1 MIPDFRTYIGESV
14 WSDMHRRSNG
24 SQERKEDSLDNMTL
38 QGFYDYW
45 HKRYNVIGKT
55 GRAWKDME
63 CMNHPIK
70 KEHVFSTPI
79 EYTHCDGFAYTYCIE
94 MSYDYRLEEIKDLR
108 ITYYDSFILDYPDF
122 RDVFGP
128 EYDVNENGII
138 LIVNGKYKFHHY
150 IDIIDKCVSMV
161 KKPYVEIVMNESVWS
176 DMHRRSNGKIVRKE
190 DDINHMNF
198 DTFAD
203 YIKDNYSEKGDWFSI
218 VESSDEKSRHIEIDI
233 ISGIDLS
240 FNVVDGKIY
249 NILIQGGKK
258 YVDVSGLK
266 KIFNVNILGSST
278 FSVAEKD
285 WTKSN
290 NTFVKLIEFFLEK
303 KTNESVWSDMHR
315 RSNGSQIRKE
325 DMNDKEFHKYLKEH
339 YKVLDKMAFSEIG
352 LSEYGI
358 ISVPI
363 LYDRDYERVLHSK
376 SSIRLISGWNNCLIN
391 YISVDGTIRKT
402 EIYEKFKDTFDLD
415 DTVFVNG
422 IVITPKGGGKL
433 TPKFFLEVVDF
444 FVDNA
449 NKNEKL
455 LDRI

>member
-94 MSYDYRLEEIKDLR
+94 MSYDYRVEEIKELR

-122 RDVFGP
+122 RGVFGP

-176 DMHRRSNGKIVRKE
+176 DMHRRSNG
-190 DDINHMNF
+190 
-198 DTFAD
+198 
-203 YIKDNYSEKGDWFSI
+203 
-218 VESSDEKSRHIEIDI
+218 
-233 ISGIDLS
+233 
-240 FNVVDGKIY
+240 
-249 NILIQGGKK
+249 
-258 YVDVSGLK
+258 
-266 KIFNVNILGSST
+266 
-278 FSVAEKD
+278 
-285 WTKSN
+285 
-290 NTFVKLIEFFLEK
+290 
-303 KTNESVWSDMHR
+303 
-315 RSNGSQIRKE
+315 SQVRKE

-363 LYDRDYERVLHSK
+363 LYDRDYERVLHNK
-376 SSIRLISGWNNCLIN
+376 AAIRLISSWNNCLIN
-391 YISVDGTIRKT
+391 YISVDGSIRKT